1 MSLIAVIVICV
12 VELVIFVITLL
23 TKGVGFVLDILTTPQ
38 KLITLMIA
46 LAIVYAVAAF
56 ISNM

>member
-1 MSLIAVIVICV
+1 MSLIAVLVICV
-12 VELVIFVITLL
+12 VLLVIFVISLL
-23 TKGVGFVLDILTTPQ
+23 TKGVGFVLDILTTPK
-38 KLITLMIA
+38 KLITLLIA